1 MKEKLM
7 FHAIIQDLF
16 CRREITM
23 ANLLMSIT
31 MTSFSAS
38 WSSFHY
44 SCCGA
49 GGRIGSNTIV
59 AT

>member
-1 MKEKLM
+1 MEEKLM
-7 FHAIIQDLF
+7 FHAIIQDLS
-16 CRREITM
+16 CRREFTM
-23 ANLLMSIT
+23 ENLLMSIT
-31 MTSFSAS
+31 TTSSSAN
-38 WSSFHY
+38 WSFFCC